1 MNFIRDGDV
10 SGLRN
15 GWSKALTLSDLE
27 VFRRFSIFTIL
38 HGNASIEVYSVQDRP
53 SFFPCNFS
61 WISVQRNPWIVHPRS
76 RCGIEPSTLRWSGNL
91 HMDFFELE
99 WRFLEVS
106 RALFFKAGPPYLVR
120 EMYTLL
126 YHLLTYWGHQRPEI
140 WTPKVECYKLRTMSP
155 TRTVIIQACRE

>member
-1 MNFIRDGDV
+1 MRVVRKKRKNTYLLTRCGSGYCTFEDIYKSMQLFVYIWARMQKMNFIRDGDV

-38 HGNASIEVYSVQDRP
+38 HGNASIEVYTVQDRP
-53 SFFPCNFS
+53 SFFTCNFS

-76 RCGIEPSTLRWSGNL
+76 RCGIEPSTLRWSRNL

-99 WRFLEVS
+99 WWFLEVS
-106 RALFFKAGPPYLVR
+106 RALFFKAGPPY
-120 EMYTLL
+120 YIT
-126 YHLLTYWGHQRPEI
+126 
-140 WTPKVECYKLRTMSP
+140 
-155 TRTVIIQACRE
+155 